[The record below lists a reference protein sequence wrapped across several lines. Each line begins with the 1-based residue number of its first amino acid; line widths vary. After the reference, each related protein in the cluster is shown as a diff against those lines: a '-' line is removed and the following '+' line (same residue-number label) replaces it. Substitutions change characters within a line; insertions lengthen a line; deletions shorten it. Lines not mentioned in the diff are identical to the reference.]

1 MLEGISPPSLDDA
14 FVDPN
19 RHETVLA
26 SHMPAKGLDLAA
38 AQRDGGCGQ
47 DVELE
52 EVAGLPVVD
61 VAELDLEFVQH
72 VVDLDVG
79 LPELGA
85 EVAFPYRI
93 AAELFRSEEQTFV
106 LPSLMRISYAVF
118 CLKQ

>member
-47 DVELE
+47 DIEFE
-52 EVAGLPVVD
+52 EVAGLPVDD

-72 VVDLDVG
+72 GVDLDVG
-79 LPELGA
+79 LPELGG
-85 EVAFPYRI
+85 EVAFQIESRPNFSPMNI
-93 AAELFRSEEQTFV
+93 CSRSSRTGSSV
-106 LPSLMRISYAVF
+106 A
-118 CLKQ
+118 